1 MQIIPLKKE
10 MDVSIER
17 INGYFKKISELKIVD
32 NYNGTDYVNKI
43 KIDNLTFG
51 YDRNLGSVSISIK
64 NGIYFIDGPNGSGK
78 STFLKTLANLIP
90 KKKGKIYLGKN
101 IKKILYVPNDAF
113 VFDGTVKENII
124 IGLNKYNKKEYSKIA
139 KILNLNLKID
149 DIAKKDNKVLLST
162 GQIQKIKIIRA
173 LLDRKNNV
181 VILDE
186 LISNLNEDIQN
197 NLYEYLNT
205 LSNTV
210 IIIVDHNMPAKWHKS
225 FTRIPIQQL

>member
-10 MDVSIER
+10 MDVSIKR
-17 INGYFKKISELKIVD
+17 INDYFKKISELKIVD
-32 NYNGTDYVNKI
+32 NYNDTDCVNEI

-90 KKKGKIYLGKN
+90 KKNGKIYLGKD
-101 IKKILYVPNDAF
+101 IKKILYVPNDVF
-113 VFDGTVKENII
+113 VFDGTVNENII
-124 IGLNKYNKKEYSKIA
+124 IGLNKYNEKEYSKIA

-205 LSNTV
+205 LSNTM
-210 IIIVDHNMPAKWHKS
+210 IIIVDHNMPAKWHKL
-225 FTRIPIQQL
+225 FTRIPIQ